1 MWLIQPLQVVRGAV
15 NTPEA
20 IKESQQGKVWDE
32 GSRTWIERPT
42 SALVPDSEPQRSA
55 RAEWRRQQGGGGG
68 PDFYEL
74 LGVDR
79 GATPEEIKRAY
90 YLLARRCALAG
101 APHWLVLFWLPPS
114 ACTRQARSCVG
125 SHAGSVCFDR

>member
-1 MWLIQPLQVVRGAV
+1 MVRGAV

-42 SALVPDSEPQRSA
+42 SALVPDSERQRSA

-90 YLLARRCALAG
+90 YLLARRCALLG
-101 APHWLVLFWLPPS
+101 APRLLVLFWLPPS
-114 ACTRQARSCVG
+114 AAVWLRRAVAGMRRGSAR
-125 SHAGSVCFDR
+125 FDG

>member
-1 MWLIQPLQVVRGAV
+1 MHQCQAPPHAAAATRLHPSQVVRGAV

-32 GSRTWIERPT
+32 ASRTWIERPT
-42 SALVPDSEPQRSA
+42 SALVPDGEQQRAA

-79 GATPEEIKRAY
+79 GASPEEIKRAY
-90 YLLARRCALAG
+90 YLLARRCGLIGGWLAG
-101 APHWLVLFWLPPS
+101 AGCLV
-114 ACTRQARSCVG
+114 VG
-125 SHAGSVCFDR
+125 RTWR